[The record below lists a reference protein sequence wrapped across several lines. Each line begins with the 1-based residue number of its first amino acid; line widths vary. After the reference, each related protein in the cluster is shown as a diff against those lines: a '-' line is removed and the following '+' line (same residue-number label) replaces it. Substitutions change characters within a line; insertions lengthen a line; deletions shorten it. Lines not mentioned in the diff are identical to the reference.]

1 MRIVFFAYWLS
12 YSAIIFISEFLTLP
26 LWVSKL
32 ITTFMFYNLGFVLV
46 APLFLIVYPSTIKSH
61 RTDPVFLNLC
71 LMAGIIRI
79 LVWSAVVWGL
89 RNNTVIWG
97 INIFVM
103 GIVALGEK
111 HFKRIENDYFK
122 Y

>member
-1 MRIVFFAYWLS
+1 
-12 YSAIIFISEFLTLP
+12 
-26 LWVSKL
+26 
-32 ITTFMFYNLGFVLV
+32 
-46 APLFLIVYPSTIKSH
+46 
-61 RTDPVFLNLC
+61 
-71 LMAGIIRI
+71 MAGIIRI